1 MLHQTAAL
9 EKIRFSYSE
18 PDQSLAR
25 RSVINAV
32 ETLGGRNR
40 LANLYNRYAAEPCV
54 YGDFYDAA
62 IELMELDVRYPA
74 EQLAKIPAEGPVL
87 FIANHPYGVIDGL
100 VLIWLAR
107 KARPDI
113 KVLTHKVLC
122 QAPEAREHL
131 LPIDFSTDRGALANN
146 VHSRKEALRQLQ
158 EGGAIGIF
166 PAGAVSAS
174 PAPLRGPAV
183 DIAWHPFAAKLLMLS
198 KATVV
203 PIYFA
208 GQNSRIFQLAS
219 HLSYTWRLSLF
230 FWETARRIGTA
241 LDVAVGEPIVF
252 EELDGLVG
260 REALLSELRRRT
272 YDLAAT
278 LITEPEKRAHPD
290 QEYKFPK
297 HFKL

>member
-1 MLHQTAAL
+1 M
-9 EKIRFSYSE
+9 
-18 PDQSLAR
+18 
-25 RSVINAV
+25 INAV
-32 ETLGGRNR
+32 ETLGGRKR
-40 LANLYNRYAAEPCV
+40 LADLYNRYVAAPRA
-54 YGDFYDAA
+54 YGDFFDAA
-62 IELMELDVRYPA
+62 IELLELDVRYPM
-74 EQLAKIPAEGPVL
+74 EQLAKIPVDGPVL

-131 LPIDFSTDRGALANN
+131 LPIDFSTDPGALANN
-146 VHSRKEALRQLQ
+146 VHSRREALRHLQ
-158 EGGAIGIF
+158 NGGAIGIF

-174 PAPLRGPAV
+174 PAALHGPAV
-183 DIAWHPFAAKLLMLS
+183 DIAWHPFAAKLSMLS

-241 LDVAVGEPIVF
+241 LDVAVGDPIAF
-252 EELDGLVG
+252 EDLDGNVG
-260 REALLSELRRRT
+260 REKLLSELRHRT

-278 LITEPEKRAHPD
+278 LVTEPKKRAHPD